1 VLDAASAGGVSR
13 AKADRPSDACVQA
26 AGSPVPR
33 PAVHLAANNDLG
45 PDILSLIGLLPTPA
59 GVFDEQLN
67 PIWVNDAWAKVLAEC
82 TTRSGQTP
90 RELPECYRAADCSEE
105 DMEAVENAVRQV
117 LTQQKQSVTCRYVR
131 RGGGKAVV
139 TLHIRRL
146 ATAEPRIL
154 FSFDGAPGARKG
166 AGTSRRARQAAI
178 LHAEEEERRR
188 IARELHDETFQ
199 QLALIRFGIE
209 SARAA
214 DRPAE
219 LETAFVAIETA
230 LAAVQHQVR
239 NLSYVLHPPELNAS
253 GLQTALATFI
263 KGFSRRSGLEV
274 EYHDELGPVRSAPD
288 FEMAM
293 YRVAQEALVNV
304 LKHAHASRVTVRL
317 KREEKKVVLEI
328 SDDGV
333 GIAFGSGA
341 DEQSQALGV
350 GLASMRERI
359 KALAGEL
366 TVIRL
371 HQGTLVRASVPRR
384 RTRDF

>member
-1 VLDAASAGGVSR
+1 VVDATSAGGVSR
-13 AKADRPSDACVQA
+13 SKADRPSDACAQA
-26 AGSPVPR
+26 VDSQMPR
-33 PAVHLAANNDLG
+33 PALHLAAKNDLG
-45 PDILSLIGLLPTPA
+45 ADILSLIELLPTPA

-82 TTRSGQTP
+82 SARSGQTSS
-90 RELPECYRAADCSEE
+90 ELPECYRTADCSDQ
-105 DMEAVENAVRQV
+105 DMEAVQNGVRQV
-117 LTQQKQSVTCRYVR
+117 LTQQKQSVRCRYVR

-154 FSFDGAPGARKG
+154 FSFDGAPGAG
-166 AGTSRRARQAAI
+166 ASRRARQAAI

-214 DRPAE
+214 DRPTE
-219 LETAFVAIETA
+219 LETAFQAIETA

-239 NLSYVLHPPELNAS
+239 NLSYVLHPPELNAG
-253 GLQTALATFI
+253 GLQTALASFI

-288 FEMAM
+288 FELAM

-317 KREEKKVVLEI
+317 KREDKKVVLEI

-333 GIAFGSGA
+333 GISLGSGV
-341 DEQSQALGV
+341 DEQGQALGV

-359 KALAGEL
+359 KTLAGEL
-366 TVIRL
+366 TVSRL
-371 HQGTLVRASVPRR
+371 DQGTLVRASVPRR
-384 RTRDF
+384 RSRDL